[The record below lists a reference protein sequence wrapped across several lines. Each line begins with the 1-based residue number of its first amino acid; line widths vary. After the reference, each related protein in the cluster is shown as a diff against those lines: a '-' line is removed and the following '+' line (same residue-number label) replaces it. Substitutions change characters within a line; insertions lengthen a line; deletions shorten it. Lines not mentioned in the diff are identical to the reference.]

1 MTEHRTGELEYR
13 LLEFTHSEKWREERL
28 EQKWTEPQGP
38 VQKWQKKSQI
48 LDILEGQEK
57 QSGAERAFEEIM
69 SENLPDL
76 AKDTDRLAQK
86 SEPTWGK
93 PHQNTLW
100 LNFWTVKTKENS
112 WDHSERNNVSPTEKK
127 KKIQMTANFTPE
139 TAEVRRKWHI
149 FQYERKALSAANSV
163 SRDTFLQKRWRHT
176 DISGEGTLKEFVT
189 SRPTLKGIEM

>member
-127 KKIQMTANFTPE
+127 KK
-139 TAEVRRKWHI
+139 
-149 FQYERKALSAANSV
+149 NSNDSKFHTWN
-163 SRDTFLQKRWRHT
+163 SR
-176 DISGEGTLKEFVT
+176 S
-189 SRPTLKGIEM
+189 

>member
-1 MTEHRTGELEYR
+1 MKKRPENPMKEREVIINERNGNYMKRYNHRNFKTCWMCLIELDDRAQNWWTWIQITRIYPLWKMERRKTGTKMNRASGTCAKMT
-13 LLEFTHSEKWREERL
+13 
-28 EQKWTEPQGP
+28 
-38 VQKWQKKSQI
+38 KKSQI

-127 KKIQMTANFTPE
+127 KK
-139 TAEVRRKWHI
+139 
-149 FQYERKALSAANSV
+149 NSNDSKFHTWN
-163 SRDTFLQKRWRHT
+163 SR
-176 DISGEGTLKEFVT
+176 S
-189 SRPTLKGIEM
+189 